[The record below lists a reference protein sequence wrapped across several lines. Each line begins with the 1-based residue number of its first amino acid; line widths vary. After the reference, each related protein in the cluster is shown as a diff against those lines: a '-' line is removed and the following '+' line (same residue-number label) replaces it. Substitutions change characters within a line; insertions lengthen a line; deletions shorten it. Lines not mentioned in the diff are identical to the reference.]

1 MPFQFSRS
9 EREWM
14 EGVMDL
20 AIFYPADSRWL
31 ILDWKTNRTGLDT
44 LLTHYAPQ
52 LAAFYA
58 DLLDRGIDG
67 LLVSKPALAVDV
79 VTDSSS

>member
-1 MPFQFSRS
+1 MTGVQTCALPISFYGGVEVLTPDVIARAHADGFAVWV
-9 EREWM
+9 WM
-14 EGVMDL
+14 D
-20 AIFYPADSRWL
+20 D
-31 ILDWKTNRTGLDT
+31 TGT
-44 LLTHYAPQ
+44 EEN
-52 LAAFYA
+52 AAFYA